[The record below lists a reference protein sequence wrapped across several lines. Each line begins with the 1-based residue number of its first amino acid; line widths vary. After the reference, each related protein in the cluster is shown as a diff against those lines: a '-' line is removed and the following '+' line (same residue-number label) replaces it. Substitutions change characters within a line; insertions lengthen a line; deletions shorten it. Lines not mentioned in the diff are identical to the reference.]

1 MLGHARR
8 LRIIRSIIRSAVAAF
23 ALAVYGCS
31 DVPTSPRGQAQESV
45 VVKWDQAA
53 LSAVRNTHLGPP
65 MVARALAIAHT
76 AMYDAWAA
84 YDGRAVG
91 TRLGAALRR
100 PATERSD
107 ANKEQA
113 VSYAA
118 YRTLLDL
125 FPSEQQSFDSVMKQ
139 LGFDQ
144 LDISTDASTPTGIG
158 NLTAAAVLNF
168 RHHDGANQLGDLA
181 PGNYSDYTG
190 YQAVNDPFT
199 INDPNRWQPLLVT
212 DAQGVTTAQRFVA
225 PQWGLVTPFALTSG
239 AQFRPATVPNLYP
252 SAGYTDQALELMGLS
267 ANLTD
272 TQKTIV
278 EYWADG
284 PGTEL
289 PPGHWALF
297 AQWVSR
303 RDSNGIDDDAKM
315 FFAVT
320 NAMLDASIA
329 IWDCKRVFDYVRP
342 ITAVRFLMAGQQI
355 LAWGG
360 PFRGTQLIP
369 GEQWRAYQTSAVP
382 TPAFP
387 EFTSG
392 HSGFSAAAAEVLRSF
407 TGSDAFGDSATV
419 KAGSSRVEPGAVP
432 ATDIALSW
440 ATFSEAADQA
450 GMSRRYG
457 GIHFKEGDL
466 QSRAMGRLVGAQA
479 WAKAQAYFDG
489 TAAP

>member
-1 MLGHARR
+1 MLMLDHARR
-8 LRIIRSIIRSAVAAF
+8 LRIALGALAAF
-23 ALAVYGCS
+23 VPAIYGCS
-31 DVPTSPRGQAQESV
+31 DVPTGPRGPAHESAV
-45 VVKWDQAA
+45 MKWDQAA
-53 LSAVRNTHLGPP
+53 LAAVRRTHLGPP
-65 MVARALAIAHT
+65 MVARALAVAHT
-76 AMYDAWAA
+76 SMYDAWAA
-84 YDGRAVG
+84 YDERAVG
-91 TRLGAALRR
+91 TRLRGTLRR
-100 PATERSD
+100 PASERSE
-107 ANKEQA
+107 ANKERA

-125 FPSEQQSFDSVMKQ
+125 FPSEQASFDDVMKQ
-139 LGFDQ
+139 IGLDP

-158 NLTAAAVLNF
+158 NLAAAAILNF

-181 PGNYSDYTG
+181 PGSYSDYTG
-190 YQAVNDPFT
+190 YQPVNDPYT

-225 PQWGLVTPFALTSG
+225 PHWGLVTPFALTSG

-252 SAGYTDQALELMGLS
+252 SSGYTDQAQELMDYS

-272 TQKTIV
+272 AQKTIV

-284 PGTEL
+284 PGTGL

-320 NAMLDASIA
+320 NAMFDASIA
-329 IWDCKRVFDYVRP
+329 VWDCKRAFDYVRP

-360 PFRGTQLIP
+360 PFRGTQLTR
-369 GEQWRAYQTSAVP
+369 GEQWQPYQTGAVP

-387 EFTSG
+387 EFSSG
-392 HSGFSAAAAEVLRSF
+392 HSAFSAAAAEVLRSF

-419 KAGSSRVEPGAVP
+419 TAGSSFVEPRAVP
-432 ATDIALSW
+432 ATDIKLSW
-440 ATFSEAADQA
+440 ATFSVAADQA

-466 QSRAMGRLVGAQA
+466 QSRAMGRRVGAQA

-489 TAAP
+489 AATP

>member
-1 MLGHARR
+1 MSVRLG
-8 LRIIRSIIRSAVAAF
+8 LAVS
-23 ALAVYGCS
+23 ALAIYGCS
-31 DVPTSPRGQAQESV
+31 DVPTAPRGQAHDSA
-45 VVKWDQAA
+45 VVKWDQVA
-53 LSAVRNTHLGPP
+53 LAAVRRTHLGPP
-65 MVARALAIAHT
+65 MVARALAVVHT
-76 AMYDAWAA
+76 AIYDAWAA

-91 TRLGAALRR
+91 TRLGGTLRR
-100 PATERSD
+100 PASERSD
-107 ANKEQA
+107 ANKERA

-125 FPSEQQSFDSVMKQ
+125 FPSEQPSFDSVMKQ

-144 LDISTDASTPTGIG
+144 ADLSTDVSTPTGIG

-181 PGNYSDYTG
+181 PGSYSDYTG
-190 YQAVNDPFT
+190 YQPVNDPYT
-199 INDPNRWQPLLVT
+199 INDPNRWQPLLAT
-212 DAQGVTTAQRFVA
+212 DAQGVTTVQRFVA
-225 PQWGLVTPFALTSG
+225 PHWGLVTPFALTSG
-239 AQFRPATVPNLYP
+239 AQFRPAAVPNLYP
-252 SAGYTDQALELMGLS
+252 SAGYADQARELMDIS

-272 TQKTIV
+272 EQKTIV

-297 AQWVSR
+297 AQWVAHR
-303 RDSNGIDDDAKM
+303 NANGIDDDAKM
-315 FFAVT
+315 FFALT

-329 IWDCKRVFDYVRP
+329 VWDCKRTFDYVRP

-360 PFRGTQLIP
+360 PFRGTQLIR
-369 GEQWRAYQTSAVP
+369 GEQWQAYQTGAVP

-387 EFTSG
+387 EFSSG
-392 HSGFSAAAAEVLRSF
+392 HSAFSSAAAEVLRSF
-407 TGSDAFGDSATV
+407 TGSDAFGDSATA

-432 ATDIALSW
+432 AADITLSW

-466 QSRAMGRLVGAQA
+466 QSRAMGRRVGAQA